1 MLLQHVLAT
10 QHTFAPAQSQC
21 CHDNAIKHSGS
32 ILNFVALKFLIG
44 WSLVPLHV
52 SSRKLPMPSAFCNI
66 CGRHVS
72 DTGAYVESGCY
83 EGMYI
88 CAGDALTAKQLR
100 CVRHLLHSCCLPTQ
114 MPGVLNIFTT
124 HPELNSVLARFLK
137 FSKLEI
143 ACHFRRFVWPHV
155 VFSASKDTFLAGR
168 GIPPRISDTILEYLL
183 RI

>member
-1 MLLQHVLAT
+1 M
-10 QHTFAPAQSQC
+10 
-21 CHDNAIKHSGS
+21 G
-32 ILNFVALKFLIG
+32 LKFLIA
-44 WSLVPLHV
+44 WSLVPLHA
-52 SSRKLPMPSAFCNI
+52 SSRKPPMPSAFCNI

-72 DTGAYVESGCY
+72 DTGAYVEAGCY
-83 EGMYI
+83 EGMYM

-100 CVRHLLHSCCLPTQ
+100 CVKHLFHSCCPPTQ

-155 VFSASKDTFLAGR
+155 VFQASKDTFLAGR